1 MRITNQQAYETYQQI
16 QDIKKLERRHEA
28 LQVEE
33 RRIHEQIKANDA
45 ARIEYNRR
53 MGRNGQNVDILA

>member
-16 QDIKKLERRHEA
+16 QDIKKIDRRHET
-28 LQVEE
+28 LQIEE

>member
-33 RRIHEQIKANDA
+33 RRIHDQIKANDA
-45 ARIEYNRR
+45 ARTEYNRR
-53 MGRNGQNVDILA
+53 MGRNGQNVDVLA